1 MPKGHHVG
9 PCLGPEASQR
19 FAQHIAAHPIS
30 NDSNVNPW
38 CFCYPSVQDVQVE
51 HSEKFITFR
60 DDPEG
65 SQNSKLHQERGWL
78 DVGHPHLGTKTWRW
92 IHLYPLISLFK
103 KKNQTLKQTWD
114 VVPTVYL
121 VFKGFKARLPTH
133 HGPSLFKGIEATRF
147 YTLSRLS

>member
-38 CFCYPSVQDVQVE
+38 CFCCPSVQDVQVE

-78 DVGHPHLGTKTWRW
+78 DVGHPHVGKKTWRW
-92 IHLYPLISLFK
+92 IHLYPLISLFYFK
-103 KKNQTLKQTWD
+103 KKPDPETNLRRCTNRL
-114 VVPTVYL
+114 L
-121 VFKGFKARLPTH
+121 GFQ
-133 HGPSLFKGIEATRF
+133 RF
-147 YTLSRLS
+147 QSETPNSYFVQRD